1 MCTNHKTIC
10 SYKIHMLQNVNMA
23 QKVYILLYI
32 NYMSFIFMMYWYE
45 VCTIYIL
52 TKSMQLS

>member
-1 MCTNHKTIC
+1 MCKNHKTIC
-10 SYKIHMLQNVNMA
+10 LYKIHKLQSVKMA

-32 NYMSFIFMMYWYE
+32 NYMSFIFMMFWYE
-45 VCTIYIL
+45 VLVIYIL

>member
-1 MCTNHKTIC
+1 MCKHCKTIC
-10 SYKIHMLQNVNMA
+10 LYKIDTLQSVKMA

-32 NYMSFIFMMYWYE
+32 NYMSLIFMMSWYE
-45 VCTIYIL
+45 VHTIYIL